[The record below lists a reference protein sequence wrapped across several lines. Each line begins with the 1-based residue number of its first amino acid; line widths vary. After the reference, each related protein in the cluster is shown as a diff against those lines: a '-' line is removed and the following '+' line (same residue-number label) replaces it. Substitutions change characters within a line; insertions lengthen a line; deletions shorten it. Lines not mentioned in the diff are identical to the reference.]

1 MSMENEQEEM
11 LPTETELMDE
21 RMEELMQEL
30 LELLDGKRYSD
41 FMRRVDELNPVDVA
55 EFFNELPEERQPSV
69 FRLLEKDIAAEI
81 FAELDGDV
89 QETLI
94 VAMSD
99 REVRVMLDE
108 LFVDDAV
115 DMLAEMPSN
124 VVKRI
129 LKNVT
134 PETRAQINR
143 FLSYPEDSAGS
154 VMTAEFIELRKSM
167 TCAQAVDT
175 IRRTGVDK
183 ETVYVAYVTDPSRHL
198 EGVIRL
204 QDLLFSE
211 PDEVLEDLM
220 DTNIIC
226 ASTHDDRETVA
237 ATISKY
243 DLLVLPIVDKERR
256 LVGIVTVDD
265 AIDVLQEEATA
276 DIEMMAAITPTDKSY
291 LKTSVF
297 ETFKKR
303 IPWLLLLMLSATFTG
318 AIITHYEEAV
328 GTWTI
333 LTAFMPMLMGT
344 GGNAGSQSSIAVIRS
359 LSLGEIE
366 LRDIW
371 RVLFKELRVSLICGV
386 VMGVATFIKVL
397 IIDLRLDLSQILVA
411 VVVSISLVLTV
422 ILAKIIGTVLPILA
436 KRIGLDPAVM
446 ASPFITTIVDAL
458 SLMLYFEVA
467 SAALGV

>member
-1 MSMENEQEEM
+1 MAMENEQE
-11 LPTETELMDE
+11 LMTFDAD
-21 RMEELMQEL
+21 EL
-30 LELLDGKRYSD
+30 LELLDSKRYSD
-41 FMRRVDELNPVDVA
+41 FMHRVDELNPVDVA
-55 EFFNELPEERQPSV
+55 EFFNELPAERQPSV
-69 FRLLEKDIAAEI
+69 FRLLEKDLAAEI

-115 DMLAEMPSN
+115 DMLQEMPSN

-129 LKNVT
+129 LKNAT
-134 PETRAQINR
+134 PETRTAINR
-143 FLSYPEDSAGS
+143 LLSYPEDSAGS
-154 VMTAEFIELRKSM
+154 VMTTEFIELRKSM
-167 TCAQAVDT
+167 TCSQAVDT

-183 ETVYVAYVTDPSRHL
+183 ETVYVAYVTDVSRRL

-204 QDLLFSE
+204 QDLLFAG
-211 PDEVLEDLM
+211 PDEILEDMM
-220 DTNIIC
+220 DTNIVC
-226 ASTHDDRETVA
+226 ATTHDDRESVA

-243 DLLVLPIVDKERR
+243 DLLVLPVVDKEQR

-276 DIEMMAAITPTDKSY
+276 DIEMMAAITPTDKPY

-303 IPWLLLLMLSATFTG
+303 IPWLLLLMVSATFTG
-318 AIITHYEEAV
+318 AIISHYEEAL

-366 LRDIW
+366 LRDIF
-371 RVLFKELRVSLICGV
+371 RVLFKEFRVSLVCGL
-386 VMGVATFIKVL
+386 VMGVATFAKVL
-397 IIDLRLDLSQILVA
+397 LIDLRLDFSQMLVA

-422 ILAKIIGTVLPILA
+422 ILAKVIGTVLPILA
-436 KRIGLDPAVM
+436 KRVGLDPAVM
-446 ASPFITTIVDAL
+446 ASPFITTVVDAL

>member
-1 MSMENEQEEM
+1 MALENEQEEL
-11 LPTETELMDE
+11 LPTATELMDE
-21 RMEELMQEL
+21 RMEEIMQQL
-30 LELLDGKRYSD
+30 LELLDSKRYSD
-41 FMRRVDELNPVDVA
+41 FMRQVDELNPVDVA
-55 EFFNELPEERQPSV
+55 EFFNELPRERQPSV
-69 FRLLEKDIAAEI
+69 FRLLEKDVAAEI

-94 VAMSD
+94 VAMTD

-129 LKNVT
+129 LKNAT
-134 PETRAQINR
+134 PETRESINR
-143 FLSYPEDSAGS
+143 LLSYPEDSAGS
-154 VMTAEFIELRKSM
+154 VMTTEFIELRKSM
-167 TCAQAVDT
+167 TCQQAVDT

-204 QDLLFSE
+204 QDLLFAE
-211 PDEVLEDLM
+211 PEDILEDLM

-237 ATISKY
+237 TTISRY

-291 LKTSVF
+291 LKTSVL

-397 IIDLRLDLSQILVA
+397 VIDLRLDLSQILVA
-411 VVVSISLVLTV
+411 LVVSISLVLTV

-436 KRIGLDPAVM
+436 KRIGIDPAVM

>member
-1 MSMENEQEEM
+1 MAMENEQE
-11 LPTETELMDE
+11 LMTFDAD
-21 RMEELMQEL
+21 EL
-30 LELLDGKRYSD
+30 LELLDSKRYSD
-41 FMRRVDELNPVDVA
+41 FMHRVDELNPVDMA
-55 EFFNELPEERQPSV
+55 EFFNDLPEERQPSV
-69 FRLLEKDIAAEI
+69 FRLLEKDLAAEI

-99 REVRVMLDE
+99 REVRFMLDE

-115 DMLAEMPSN
+115 DMLQEMPSN

-129 LKNVT
+129 LKNAT
-134 PETRAQINR
+134 PETREQINR
-143 FLSYPEDSAGS
+143 LLAYPEDSAGS
-154 VMTAEFIELRKSM
+154 IMTTEFIELRKSM
-167 TCAQAVDT
+167 TSAQAIDT

-183 ETVYVAYVTDPSRHL
+183 ETVYVAYVTDVSRHL
-198 EGVIRL
+198 EGIIRL
-204 QDLLFSE
+204 QDLLFAE
-211 PDEVLEDLM
+211 VDEILADMM
-220 DTNIIC
+220 DTNIVC
-226 ASTHDDRETVA
+226 ATTHDDREAVA

-243 DLLVLPIVDKERR
+243 DLLVLPVVDKEQR

-276 DIEMMAAITPTDKSY
+276 DIEMMAAITPTDKPY

-303 IPWLLLLMLSATFTG
+303 IPWLLLLMISATFTG
-318 AIITHYEEAV
+318 AIISHYEAAL

-366 LRDIW
+366 LSDIW
-371 RVLFKELRVSLICGV
+371 RVLFKEIRVSVICGV

-397 IIDLRLDLSQILVA
+397 LIDLKLDLSQMLVA
-411 VVVSISLVLTV
+411 LVVSISLVLTV

-446 ASPFITTIVDAL
+446 ASPFITTLVDAL

>member
-1 MSMENEQEEM
+1 MPLEEEQEEL
-11 LPTETELMDE
+11 LPTATELMDE

-30 LELLDGKRYSD
+30 LELLDGKRYSE
-41 FMRRVDELNPVDVA
+41 FMRRVDEINPVDVA
-55 EFFNELPEERQPSV
+55 EFFNELPSERQPSV

-167 TCAQAVDT
+167 TCEQAVDT

-204 QDLLFSE
+204 QDLLFAK
-211 PDEVLEDLM
+211 PDDVLEDLM

-371 RVLFKELRVSLICGV
+371 RVLFKETRVSLVCGL
-386 VMGVATFIKVL
+386 VMGVATFAKVL
-397 IIDLRLDLSQILVA
+397 LIDLRLDLSQILVA

-436 KRIGLDPAVM
+436 KRVGLDPAVM

>member
-1 MSMENEQEEM
+1 MAMENEQE
-11 LPTETELMDE
+11 LMTFDAD
-21 RMEELMQEL
+21 EL
-30 LELLDGKRYSD
+30 LELLDSKRYSD
-41 FMRRVDELNPVDVA
+41 FMHRVDELNPVDVA
-55 EFFNELPEERQPSV
+55 EFFNELPAERQPSV
-69 FRLLEKDIAAEI
+69 FRLLEKDLAAEI

-115 DMLAEMPSN
+115 DMLQEMPSN

-129 LKNVT
+129 LKNAT
-134 PETRAQINR
+134 PETRTAINR
-143 FLSYPEDSAGS
+143 LLSYPEDSAGS
-154 VMTAEFIELRKSM
+154 VMTTEFIELRKSM
-167 TCAQAVDT
+167 TCSQAVDT

-183 ETVYVAYVTDPSRHL
+183 ETVYVAYVTDVSRRL

-204 QDLLFSE
+204 QDLLFAG
-211 PDEVLEDLM
+211 PDEILEDMM
-220 DTNIIC
+220 DTNIVC
-226 ASTHDDRETVA
+226 ATTHDDRESVA

-243 DLLVLPIVDKERR
+243 DLLVLPVVDKEQR

-276 DIEMMAAITPTDKSY
+276 DIEMMAAITPTDKPY

-303 IPWLLLLMLSATFTG
+303 IPWLLLLMVSATFTG
-318 AIITHYEEAV
+318 AIISHYEDAL

-366 LRDIW
+366 LRDIF
-371 RVLFKELRVSLICGV
+371 RVLFKEFRVSLVCGL
-386 VMGVATFIKVL
+386 VMGVATFAKVL
-397 IIDLRLDLSQILVA
+397 LIDLRLDFSQMLVA
-411 VVVSISLVLTV
+411 LVVSISLVLTV
-422 ILAKIIGTVLPILA
+422 ILAKVIGTVLPILA
-436 KRIGLDPAVM
+436 KRVGLDPAVM
-446 ASPFITTIVDAL
+446 ASPFITTVVDAL

>member
-1 MSMENEQEEM
+1 
-11 LPTETELMDE
+11 
-21 RMEELMQEL
+21 
-30 LELLDGKRYSD
+30 
-41 FMRRVDELNPVDVA
+41 
-55 EFFNELPEERQPSV
+55 
-69 FRLLEKDIAAEI
+69 
-81 FAELDGDV
+81 
-89 QETLI
+89 
-94 VAMSD
+94 
-99 REVRVMLDE
+99 
-108 LFVDDAV
+108 
-115 DMLAEMPSN
+115 
-124 VVKRI
+124 
-129 LKNVT
+129 
-134 PETRAQINR
+134 
-143 FLSYPEDSAGS
+143 
-154 VMTAEFIELRKSM
+154 
-167 TCAQAVDT
+167 
-175 IRRTGVDK
+175 
-183 ETVYVAYVTDPSRHL
+183 
-198 EGVIRL
+198 
-204 QDLLFSE
+204 
-211 PDEVLEDLM
+211 
-220 DTNIIC
+220 
-226 ASTHDDRETVA
+226 
-237 ATISKY
+237 
-243 DLLVLPIVDKERR
+243 VDKERR

-397 IIDLRLDLSQILVA
+397 VIDLKLDFSQVLVA
-411 VVVSISLVLTV
+411 LVVSISLVLTV
-422 ILAKIIGTVLPILA
+422 ILAKVIGTVLPILA

>member
-1 MSMENEQEEM
+1 VSLEDEKEEL

-55 EFFNELPEERQPSV
+55 EFFNDLPEERQPSV
-69 FRLLEKDIAAEI
+69 FRLLEKDLAAEI

-397 IIDLRLDLSQILVA
+397 VIDLRLDLSQILVA
-411 VVVSISLVLTV
+411 LVVSISLVLTV
-422 ILAKIIGTVLPILA
+422 ILAKVIGTVLPILA

>member
-1 MSMENEQEEM
+1 MAMENEQE
-11 LPTETELMDE
+11 LMAFDAD
-21 RMEELMQEL
+21 EL
-30 LELLDGKRYSD
+30 LELLDSKRYSD
-41 FMRRVDELNPVDVA
+41 FMHRVDELNPVDVA

-69 FRLLEKDIAAEI
+69 FRLLEKDLAAEI

-115 DMLAEMPSN
+115 DMLQEMPSN

-129 LKNVT
+129 LKNAT
-134 PETRAQINR
+134 PETRALINR
-143 FLSYPEDSAGS
+143 LLSYPEDSAGS
-154 VMTAEFIELRKSM
+154 VMTTEFIELRKSM

-183 ETVYVAYVTDPSRHL
+183 ETVYVAYVTDVSRRL

-204 QDLLFSE
+204 QDLLFAKA
-211 PDEVLEDLM
+211 DEILEDMM
-220 DTNIIC
+220 DTNIVC
-226 ASTHDDRETVA
+226 ATTHDDRESVA

-243 DLLVLPIVDKERR
+243 DLLVLPVVDKEQR

-276 DIEMMAAITPTDKSY
+276 DIEMMAAITPTDKPY

-303 IPWLLLLMLSATFTG
+303 IPWLLLLMISATFTG
-318 AIITHYEEAV
+318 AIISHYEEAL

-371 RVLFKELRVSLICGV
+371 RVLFKEIRVSLICGV
-386 VMGVATFIKVL
+386 VMGVATFAKVL
-397 IIDLRLDLSQILVA
+397 LIDLRLDFSQMLVA
-411 VVVSISLVLTV
+411 LVVSISLVLTV
-422 ILAKIIGTVLPILA
+422 ILAKVIGTVLPILA

-446 ASPFITTIVDAL
+446 ASPFITTVVDAL

>member
-1 MSMENEQEEM
+1 MALENEQEEL
-11 LPTETELMDE
+11 LPTATELMDE
-21 RMEELMQEL
+21 RMEEIMQQL
-30 LELLDGKRYSD
+30 LELLDSKRYSD
-41 FMRRVDELNPVDVA
+41 FMRQVDELNPVDVA
-55 EFFNELPEERQPSV
+55 EFFDELPRERQPSV
-69 FRLLEKDIAAEI
+69 FRLLEKDVAAEI

-94 VAMSD
+94 VAMTD

-129 LKNVT
+129 LKNAT
-134 PETRAQINR
+134 PETRESINR
-143 FLSYPEDSAGS
+143 LLSYPEDSAGS
-154 VMTAEFIELRKSM
+154 VMTTEFIELRKSM
-167 TCAQAVDT
+167 TCQQAIDT

-204 QDLLFSE
+204 QDLLFAE
-211 PDEVLEDLM
+211 PEDILEDLM

-237 ATISKY
+237 TTISRY

-291 LKTSVF
+291 LKTSVL

-371 RVLFKELRVSLICGV
+371 RVLFKETRVSLICGA

-397 IIDLRLDLSQILVA
+397 VIDLRLDLSQITVA
-411 VVVSISLVLTV
+411 LVVSISLVLTV

>member
-1 MSMENEQEEM
+1 MPLEEEQEEL
-11 LPTETELMDE
+11 LPTATELMDE

-30 LELLDGKRYSD
+30 LELLDGKRYSE
-41 FMRRVDELNPVDVA
+41 FMRRVDEINPVDVA
-55 EFFNELPEERQPSV
+55 EFFNELPSERQPSV

-115 DMLAEMPSN
+115 DMLQEMPSN

-129 LKNVT
+129 LKNAT
-134 PETRAQINR
+134 PETRTAINR
-143 FLSYPEDSAGS
+143 LLSYPEDSAGS
-154 VMTAEFIELRKSM
+154 VMTTEFIELRKSM
-167 TCAQAVDT
+167 TCSQAVDT

-183 ETVYVAYVTDPSRHL
+183 ETVYVAYVTDVSRRL

-204 QDLLFSE
+204 QDLLFAG
-211 PDEVLEDLM
+211 PDEILEDMM
-220 DTNIIC
+220 DTNIVC
-226 ASTHDDRETVA
+226 ATTHDDRESVA

-243 DLLVLPIVDKERR
+243 DLLVLPVVDKEQR

-276 DIEMMAAITPTDKSY
+276 DIEMMAAITPTDKPY

-303 IPWLLLLMLSATFTG
+303 IPWLLLLMVSATFTG
-318 AIITHYEEAV
+318 AIISHYEEAL

-366 LRDIW
+366 LRDIF
-371 RVLFKELRVSLICGV
+371 RVLFKEFRVSLVCGL
-386 VMGVATFIKVL
+386 VMGVATFAKVL
-397 IIDLRLDLSQILVA
+397 LIDLRLDFSQMLVA

-422 ILAKIIGTVLPILA
+422 ILAKVIGTVLPILA
-436 KRIGLDPAVM
+436 KRVGLDPAVM
-446 ASPFITTIVDAL
+446 ASPFITTVVDAL

>member
-1 MSMENEQEEM
+1 MPLEEEQEEL
-11 LPTETELMDE
+11 LPTATELMDE

-30 LELLDGKRYSD
+30 LELLDGKRYAD
-41 FMRRVDELNPVDVA
+41 FRQRVNELNPVDVA
-55 EFFNELPEERQPSV
+55 DFFDELSEERQPSV
-69 FRLLEKDIAAEI
+69 FRLLDKDIAAEI
-81 FAELDGDV
+81 FAELDADV

-99 REVRVMLDE
+99 RELRVMLDE
-108 LFVDDAV
+108 LFLDDAV
-115 DMLAEMPSN
+115 DMLEEMPSN

-129 LKNVT
+129 LKNAT

-143 FLSYPEDSAGS
+143 FLSYPENSAGS

-183 ETVYVAYVTDPSRHL
+183 ETVYVAYVTDLSRRL

-204 QDLLFSE
+204 QDLLFAQ
-211 PDEVLEDLM
+211 PDEILEDMM
-220 DTNIIC
+220 DTNIVC
-226 ASTHDDRETVA
+226 AMTHDDQESVA
-237 ATISKY
+237 ATISRY
-243 DLLVLPIVDKERR
+243 DLLALPVVDKEQR

-276 DIEMMAAITPTDKSY
+276 DIEMMAAITPTDKAY

-303 IPWLLLLMLSATFTG
+303 IPWLLLLMISATFTG
-318 AIITHYEEAV
+318 AIITHYEEAL

-371 RVLFKELRVSLICGV
+371 RVLFKEIRVSVLCGI
-386 VMGVATFIKVL
+386 VMGVATFAKVL
-397 IIDLRLDLSQILVA
+397 LIDLRLDFSQILVA
-411 VVVSISLVLTV
+411 FVVSVSLVLTV
-422 ILAKIIGTVLPILA
+422 ILAKVIGTVLPIAA

-446 ASPFITTIVDAL
+446 ASPFITTLVDAL

-467 SAALGV
+467 SAALGM

>member
-1 MSMENEQEEM
+1 MALENEQEEL
-11 LPTETELMDE
+11 LPTATELMDE
-21 RMEELMQEL
+21 RMEEIMQQL
-30 LELLDGKRYSD
+30 LELLDSKRYSD
-41 FMRRVDELNPVDVA
+41 FMRQVDELNPVDVA
-55 EFFNELPEERQPSV
+55 EFFNELPRERQPSV
-69 FRLLEKDIAAEI
+69 FRLLEKDVAAEI

-94 VAMSD
+94 VAMTD

-129 LKNVT
+129 LKNAT
-134 PETRAQINR
+134 PETRESINR
-143 FLSYPEDSAGS
+143 LLSYPEDSAGS
-154 VMTAEFIELRKSM
+154 VMTTEFIELRKSM
-167 TCAQAVDT
+167 TCRQAVDT

-204 QDLLFSE
+204 QDLLFAE
-211 PDEVLEDLM
+211 PEDILEDLM

-237 ATISKY
+237 TTISRY

-291 LKTSVF
+291 LKTSVL

-371 RVLFKELRVSLICGV
+371 RVLFKETRVSLICGA

-397 IIDLRLDLSQILVA
+397 VIDLRLDLSQITVA
-411 VVVSISLVLTV
+411 LVVSISLVLTV

>member
-1 MSMENEQEEM
+1 
-11 LPTETELMDE
+11 
-21 RMEELMQEL
+21 
-30 LELLDGKRYSD
+30 
-41 FMRRVDELNPVDVA
+41 VA
-55 EFFNELPEERQPSV
+55 EFFNDLPEERQPSV
-69 FRLLEKDIAAEI
+69 FRLLEKDLAAEI

-99 REVRVMLDE
+99 REVRFMLDE

-115 DMLAEMPSN
+115 DMLQEMPSN

-129 LKNVT
+129 LKNAT
-134 PETRAQINR
+134 PETREQINR
-143 FLSYPEDSAGS
+143 LLAYPEDSAGS
-154 VMTAEFIELRKSM
+154 IMTTEFIELRKSM
-167 TCAQAVDT
+167 TCAQAIDT

-183 ETVYVAYVTDPSRHL
+183 ETVYVAYVTDVSRHL
-198 EGVIRL
+198 EGIIRL
-204 QDLLFSE
+204 QDLLFAE
-211 PDEVLEDLM
+211 PDEILADMM
-220 DTNIIC
+220 DTNIVC
-226 ASTHDDRETVA
+226 ATTHDDREAVA

-243 DLLVLPIVDKERR
+243 DLLVLPVVDKEQR

-276 DIEMMAAITPTDKSY
+276 DIEMMAAITPTDKPY

-303 IPWLLLLMLSATFTG
+303 IPWLLLLMISATFTG
-318 AIITHYEEAV
+318 AIISHYEAAL

-366 LRDIW
+366 MSDIW
-371 RVLFKELRVSLICGV
+371 RVLFKEIRVSVICGV

-397 IIDLRLDLSQILVA
+397 LIDLKLDFSQMLVA
-411 VVVSISLVLTV
+411 LVVSISLVLTV

-446 ASPFITTIVDAL
+446 ASPFITTLVDAL

>member
-397 IIDLRLDLSQILVA
+397 VIDLRLDLSQILVA

>member
-1 MSMENEQEEM
+1 MSLEEEKEEV
-11 LPTETELMDE
+11 LLTETELMDE

-55 EFFNELPEERQPSV
+55 EFFNDLPEERQPSV
-69 FRLLEKDIAAEI
+69 FRLLEKDLAAEI

-183 ETVYVAYVTDPSRHL
+183 ETVYVAYVTDPGRHL

-204 QDLLFSE
+204 QDLLFAE

-397 IIDLRLDLSQILVA
+397 VIDLRLDLSQILVA
-411 VVVSISLVLTV
+411 LVVSISLVLTV
-422 ILAKIIGTVLPILA
+422 ILAKVIGTVLPILA

>member
-1 MSMENEQEEM
+1 VSLEDEKEEL

-55 EFFNELPEERQPSV
+55 EFFNDLPEERQPSV
-69 FRLLEKDIAAEI
+69 FRLLEKDLAAEI

-397 IIDLRLDLSQILVA
+397 VIDLKLDFSQVLVA
-411 VVVSISLVLTV
+411 LVVSISLVLTV
-422 ILAKIIGTVLPILA
+422 ILAKVIGTVLPILA

>member
-1 MSMENEQEEM
+1 MSLEEEKEEV

-55 EFFNELPEERQPSV
+55 EFFNDLPEERQPSV
-69 FRLLEKDIAAEI
+69 FRLLEKDLAAEI

-183 ETVYVAYVTDPSRHL
+183 ETVYVAYVTDPGRHL

-204 QDLLFSE
+204 QDLLFAE

-397 IIDLRLDLSQILVA
+397 VIDLRLDLSQILVA
-411 VVVSISLVLTV
+411 LVVSISLVLTV
-422 ILAKIIGTVLPILA
+422 ILAKVIGTVLPILA

>member
-1 MSMENEQEEM
+1 VSLEDEKEEL

-55 EFFNELPEERQPSV
+55 EFFNDLPEERQPSV
-69 FRLLEKDIAAEI
+69 FRLLEKDLAAEI

-276 DIEMMAAITPTDKSY
+276 DIEMKAAITPTD
-291 LKTSVF
+291 
-297 ETFKKR
+297 
-303 IPWLLLLMLSATFTG
+303 
-318 AIITHYEEAV
+318 
-328 GTWTI
+328 
-333 LTAFMPMLMGT
+333 
-344 GGNAGSQSSIAVIRS
+344 
-359 LSLGEIE
+359 
-366 LRDIW
+366 
-371 RVLFKELRVSLICGV
+371 
-386 VMGVATFIKVL
+386 
-397 IIDLRLDLSQILVA
+397 
-411 VVVSISLVLTV
+411 
-422 ILAKIIGTVLPILA
+422 
-436 KRIGLDPAVM
+436 
-446 ASPFITTIVDAL
+446 
-458 SLMLYFEVA
+458 
-467 SAALGV
+467 

>member
-1 MSMENEQEEM
+1 MAMENEQE
-11 LPTETELMDE
+11 LMAFDAD
-21 RMEELMQEL
+21 EL
-30 LELLDGKRYSD
+30 LEMLDSKRYSD
-41 FMRRVDELNPVDVA
+41 FMHRVDELNPVDVA
-55 EFFNELPEERQPSV
+55 EFFNELPPERQPSV
-69 FRLLEKDIAAEI
+69 FRLLEKDLAAEI

-99 REVRVMLDE
+99 REVRVMLDD

-115 DMLAEMPSN
+115 DMLQEMPSN

-129 LKNVT
+129 LKNAT
-134 PETRAQINR
+134 PETRASINR
-143 FLSYPEDSAGS
+143 LLSYPEDSAGS
-154 VMTAEFIELRKSM
+154 VMTTEFIELRKSM

-183 ETVYVAYVTDPSRHL
+183 ETVYVAYVTDVSRHL

-204 QDLLFSE
+204 QDLLFAKA
-211 PDEVLEDLM
+211 DEILEDMM
-220 DTNIIC
+220 DTNIVC
-226 ASTHDDRETVA
+226 ATTHDDRESVA

-243 DLLVLPIVDKERR
+243 DLLVLPVVDKEQR

-276 DIEMMAAITPTDKSY
+276 DIEMMAAITPTDKPY

-303 IPWLLLLMLSATFTG
+303 IPWLLLLMISATFTG
-318 AIITHYEEAV
+318 AIISHYEEAL

-371 RVLFKELRVSLICGV
+371 RVLFKEIRVSLICGV
-386 VMGVATFIKVL
+386 VMGVATFAKVL
-397 IIDLRLDLSQILVA
+397 LIDLRLDFSQMLVA
-411 VVVSISLVLTV
+411 LVVSISLVLTV
-422 ILAKIIGTVLPILA
+422 ILAKVIGTVLPILA

-446 ASPFITTIVDAL
+446 ASPFITTVVDAL

>member
-1 MSMENEQEEM
+1 MAMENEQE
-11 LPTETELMDE
+11 LMTFDAD
-21 RMEELMQEL
+21 EL
-30 LELLDGKRYSD
+30 LELLDSKRYSD
-41 FMRRVDELNPVDVA
+41 FMHRVDELNPVDVA
-55 EFFNELPEERQPSV
+55 EFFNELPAERQPSV
-69 FRLLEKDIAAEI
+69 FRLLEKDLAAEI

-115 DMLAEMPSN
+115 DMLQEMPSN

-129 LKNVT
+129 LKNAT
-134 PETRAQINR
+134 PETRTAINR
-143 FLSYPEDSAGS
+143 LLSYPEDSAGS
-154 VMTAEFIELRKSM
+154 VMTTEFIELRKSM
-167 TCAQAVDT
+167 TCSQAVDT

-183 ETVYVAYVTDPSRHL
+183 ETVYVAYVTDVSRHL

-204 QDLLFSE
+204 QDLLFAG
-211 PDEVLEDLM
+211 PDEILEDMM
-220 DTNIIC
+220 DTNIVC
-226 ASTHDDRETVA
+226 ATTHDDRESVA

-243 DLLVLPIVDKERR
+243 DLLVLPVVDKEQR

-276 DIEMMAAITPTDKSY
+276 DIEMMAAITPTDKPY

-303 IPWLLLLMLSATFTG
+303 IPWLLLLMVSATFTG
-318 AIITHYEEAV
+318 AIISHYEEAL

-366 LRDIW
+366 LRDIF
-371 RVLFKELRVSLICGV
+371 RVLFKEFRVSLVCGL
-386 VMGVATFIKVL
+386 VMGVATFAKVL
-397 IIDLRLDLSQILVA
+397 LIDLRLDFSQMLVA

-422 ILAKIIGTVLPILA
+422 ILAKVIGTVLPILA
-436 KRIGLDPAVM
+436 KRVGLDPAVM
-446 ASPFITTIVDAL
+446 ASPFITTVVDAL

>member
-1 MSMENEQEEM
+1 MSMENEQEEL

-397 IIDLRLDLSQILVA
+397 VIDLRLDPSQILVA

>member
-1 MSMENEQEEM
+1 MAMENEQE
-11 LPTETELMDE
+11 LMTFDAD
-21 RMEELMQEL
+21 EL
-30 LELLDGKRYSD
+30 LELLDSKRYSD
-41 FMRRVDELNPVDVA
+41 FMHRVDELNPVDVA
-55 EFFNELPEERQPSV
+55 EFFNELPAERQPSV
-69 FRLLEKDIAAEI
+69 FRLLEKDLAAEI

-115 DMLAEMPSN
+115 DMLQEMPSN

-129 LKNVT
+129 LKNAT
-134 PETRAQINR
+134 PETRTAINR
-143 FLSYPEDSAGS
+143 LLSYPEDSAGS
-154 VMTAEFIELRKSM
+154 VMTTEFIELRKSM
-167 TCAQAVDT
+167 TCSQAVDT

-183 ETVYVAYVTDPSRHL
+183 ETVYVAYVTDVSRRL

-204 QDLLFSE
+204 QDLLFAG
-211 PDEVLEDLM
+211 PDEILEDMM
-220 DTNIIC
+220 DTNIVC
-226 ASTHDDRETVA
+226 ATTHDDRESVA

-243 DLLVLPIVDKERR
+243 DLLVLPVVDKEQR

-276 DIEMMAAITPTDKSY
+276 DIEMMAAITPTDKPY

-303 IPWLLLLMLSATFTG
+303 IPWLLLLMVSATFTG
-318 AIITHYEEAV
+318 AIISHYEEAL

-366 LRDIW
+366 LRDIF
-371 RVLFKELRVSLICGV
+371 RVLFKEFRVSLVCGL
-386 VMGVATFIKVL
+386 VMGVATFAKVL
-397 IIDLRLDLSQILVA
+397 LIDLRLDFSQMLVA
-411 VVVSISLVLTV
+411 LVVSISLVLTV
-422 ILAKIIGTVLPILA
+422 ILAKVIGTVLPILA
-436 KRIGLDPAVM
+436 KRVGLDPAVM
-446 ASPFITTIVDAL
+446 ASPFITTVVDAL

>member
-1 MSMENEQEEM
+1 
-11 LPTETELMDE
+11 
-21 RMEELMQEL
+21 
-30 LELLDGKRYSD
+30 
-41 FMRRVDELNPVDVA
+41 
-55 EFFNELPEERQPSV
+55 
-69 FRLLEKDIAAEI
+69 
-81 FAELDGDV
+81 
-89 QETLI
+89 
-94 VAMSD
+94 
-99 REVRVMLDE
+99 

-183 ETVYVAYVTDPSRHL
+183 ETVYVAYVTDPGRHL

-204 QDLLFSE
+204 QDLLFAE

-397 IIDLRLDLSQILVA
+397 VIDLRLDLSQILVA
-411 VVVSISLVLTV
+411 LVVSISLVLTV
-422 ILAKIIGTVLPILA
+422 ILAKVIGTVLPILA